1 MLNPT
6 SLPRL
11 FSPYQIRDTILP
23 NRLVLAPM
31 MQYRSKDGFASD
43 WHLVH
48 FGKFALGGF
57 GTVMTEVVSVEPLG
71 RITHG
76 DLGIWSDDHI
86 APLKRCTDF
95 IHSQGALAAIQIGH
109 AGRKAST
116 QRAWEGGGPLNDED
130 AARGEAGWDIV
141 GPTDLA
147 FAEGHPVPK
156 MLSESDIADLLIKFG
171 ESARRADQAGF
182 DVIEIHGAHG
192 YLISSFLSP
201 VTNTR
206 TDGYGGDLKGRMRF
220 AIEVA
225 HVMRKN
231 WPAGKPLFFRI
242 SVDDGTGPGG
252 WGVADTLTFAPLL
265 KAAGVDIIDCSS
277 GGISGSA
284 TLQNTSRGPG
294 YQVSYADA
302 VKNQAH
308 VASMAVGLILS
319 PEQAE
324 EVLQSDKADLI
335 AIGRQGLYDP
345 FWPLHAM
352 QSLRPDPDFN
362 FWEAPSGWWLQRRAA
377 ALAKLDI
384 LPSGERAGKSNAS

>member
-1 MLNPT
+1 MHNPN

-11 FSPYQIRDTILP
+11 FSPYQIRDTVLP

-57 GTVMTEVVSVEPLG
+57 GTVMTEVVSVEPCG

-76 DLGIWSDDHI
+76 DLGIWSDDQI

-141 GPTDLA
+141 GPTDVA

-156 MLSESDIADLLIKFG
+156 MLSESDITDLLIKFG
-171 ESARRADQAGF
+171 EAAGRADQAGF

-225 HVMRKN
+225 QVMRKN

-252 WGVADTLTFAPLL
+252 WGVADTLTIAPLL

-324 EVLQSDKADLI
+324 DVIRSDKADLI

-384 LPSGERAGKSNAS
+384 LPSGEPAGKSNAS

>member
-1 MLNPT
+1 MNTPNA
-6 SLPRL
+6 LPKL
-11 FSPYQIRDTILP
+11 FSPYTIRDTVLP

-31 MQYRSKDGFASD
+31 MQYRSKDGLASD

-57 GTVMTEVVSVEPLG
+57 GTIITEVVSVEPRG

-116 QRAWEGGGPLNDED
+116 QRALEGGGPLNAED
-130 AARGEAGWDIV
+130 AARGESGWDVV
-141 GPTDLA
+141 GPTNVA
-147 FAEGHPVPK
+147 FAEAHPVPHA
-156 MLSESDIADLLIKFG
+156 LTESDIADLLIKFG
-171 ESARRADQAGF
+171 EAACRADQAGF

-206 TDGYGGDLKGRMRF
+206 KDGYGGDLKGRMRF
-220 AIEVA
+220 ATEVA
-225 HVMRKN
+225 QVMRKN
-231 WPAGKPLFFRI
+231 WPTGKPLFFRI
-242 SVDDGTGPGG
+242 SVEDGTGPDG
-252 WGVADTLTFAPLL
+252 WGVADTLTIDPLL
-265 KAAGVDIIDCSS
+265 KQAGVDIIDCSS
-277 GGISGSA
+277 GGISDSA

-294 YQVSYADA
+294 YQVGFADA

-308 VASMAVGLILS
+308 VPSMAVGLILS

-324 EVLQSDKADLI
+324 DVLESGKADLI

-345 FWPLHAM
+345 FWPLHAI

-384 LPSGERAGKSNAS
+384 LPSGEPVPKDKAA

>member
-1 MLNPT
+1 MNT
-6 SLPRL
+6 QNSLPKL
-11 FSPYQIRDTILP
+11 FTPLQIRDTVLP

-57 GTVMTEVVSVEPLG
+57 GTVMTEVVSIEPRG

-76 DLGIWSDDHI
+76 DLGIWSDEHI

-116 QRAWEGGGPLNDED
+116 QRAWEGGGPLD
-130 AARGEAGWDIV
+130 AADAGRGEPGWDVV
-141 GPTDLA
+141 GPTDVA

-156 MLSESDIADLLIKFG
+156 MLSESDIAELLKKFG
-171 ESARRADQAGF
+171 DAARRADEAGF

-201 VTNTR
+201 ATNTR
-206 TDGYGGDLKGRMRF
+206 QDGYGGDLNGRMRF

-225 HVMRKN
+225 HEMRKH
-231 WPAGKPLFFRI
+231 WPASKPLFFRI
-242 SVDDGTGPGG
+242 SVEDGAGPDG
-252 WGVADTLTFAPLL
+252 WGVSDTLAIAPRL

-308 VASMAVGLILS
+308 IPSMAVGLILS
-319 PEQAE
+319 PQQAE
-324 EVLQSDKADLI
+324 DILQSGKADLI

-345 FWPLHAM
+345 FWPLHAL
-352 QSLRPDPDFN
+352 QTLRPDPDFN

-384 LPSGERAGKSNAS
+384 LPSGEPAGK

>member
-1 MLNPT
+1 MHNPN

-11 FSPYQIRDTILP
+11 FSPYQIRDTVLP

-57 GTVMTEVVSVEPLG
+57 GTVMTEVVSVEPCG

-76 DLGIWSDDHI
+76 DLGIWSDDQI

-95 IHSQGALAAIQIGH
+95 IHTQGALAAIQIGH

-141 GPTDLA
+141 GPTDVA

-156 MLSESDIADLLIKFG
+156 MLSESDITDLLIKFG
-171 ESARRADQAGF
+171 DAARRADQAGF

-225 HVMRKN
+225 QVMRKN

-252 WGVADTLTFAPLL
+252 WGVADTLTIAPLL

-324 EVLQSDKADLI
+324 DVIRSDKADLI

-384 LPSGERAGKSNAS
+384 LPSGEPARKSNA